1 MNIEVLKK
9 AQEHIEKMAQGI
21 NPLTNSS
28 IENDSLLNDI
38 RISRYLFYV
47 NDILK
52 QIISNGGIK
61 PDKKKTMPFDLTN
74 DELKKYEYTEEL
86 PLSKLVKKINDLK
99 SNMDMKD
106 LKLKDVGDWLIHIGV
121 LQIVNINN
129 HNYKRPTEVGKNMGM
144 SVRRIFNNYENYDL
158 VLYDLSMQRYII
170 ENFREMQKYIFE
182 KNS

>member
-52 QIISNGGIK
+52 
-61 PDKKKTMPFDLTN
+61 
-74 DELKKYEYTEEL
+74 
-86 PLSKLVKKINDLK
+86 
-99 SNMDMKD
+99 
-106 LKLKDVGDWLIHIGV
+106 
-121 LQIVNINN
+121 
-129 HNYKRPTEVGKNMGM
+129 
-144 SVRRIFNNYENYDL
+144 
-158 VLYDLSMQRYII
+158 
-170 ENFREMQKYIFE
+170 
-182 KNS
+182 